1 MYNAITL
8 KQSADL
14 IAAVGAQQTVLVQGE
29 MGIGKSA
36 ILKMLKSPTVYPQFK
51 DAFFCYVDI
60 TTKDVG
66 DFIVPKI
73 KDIDGNEV
81 CSFIP
86 NEEFGFHLRG
96 RKVVMMLD
104 EIGKARGGVLNA
116 SLRLMNERA
125 LGTYQLTEGS
135 VVFGTTN
142 LAIEGVGDN
151 IPPHARNRI
160 TVVRTAK
167 PNAQTW
173 IEEFAIPH
181 GINPVIIGTVAEF
194 PEMFA
199 TFEDYE
205 KPEQNTYIND
215 PRTVRSSFVTP
226 RSMERAAYVYEQ
238 TRILGDAV
246 MCHALAGTVGEKAM
260 HNILTM
266 DKLDSQLT
274 PWDDLIQSP
283 ETATVPT
290 SAAATCMLVAKAVHR
305 IDKDNIIAWMKFL
318 NRIPKEAQGLFAR
331 SVMSA
336 KCPKRDVAA
345 RNTEFALWAAA
356 NNFMFAKQ

>member
-36 ILKMLKSPTVYPQFK
+36 ILKMLKSYPQFK
-51 DAFFCYVDI
+51 DAYFCYVDI

-86 NEEFGFHLRG
+86 NEEFGFHFKG
-96 RKVVMMLD
+96 KKVVMMLD

-116 SLRLMNERA
+116 SLRLMNERS
-125 LGTYQLTEGS
+125 LGVDQLTEGS

-142 LAIEGVGDN
+142 LAVEGIGDN

-160 TVVRTAK
+160 TVVRVAK
-167 PNAQTW
+167 PNAKTW
-173 IEEFAIPH
+173 IEEFAIPY
-181 GINPVIIGTVAEF
+181 GINPVIIGTVAEY

-199 TFEDYE
+199 SFEDYE

-226 RSMERAAYVYEQ
+226 RSMERAAYVYEK
-238 TRILGDAV
+238 TRILGDDV

-274 PWDDLIQSP
+274 PWDELIKSP
-283 ETATVPT
+283 DTATVPT
-290 SAAATCMLVAKAVHR
+290 SAAASCMLVAKAVHR
-305 IDKDNIIAWMKFL
+305 IEKDTVQAWMKFMS
-318 NRIPKEAQGLFAR
+318 RMPKEAQGLFAR
-331 SVMSA
+331 SVMSD

-345 RNTEFALWAAA
+345 RNTEFAGWAAS
-356 NNFMFAKQ
+356 NNFLFAKK

>member
-1 MYNAITL
+1 MYNSITL
-8 KQSADL
+8 KQCADL
-14 IAAVGAQQTVLVQGE
+14 IAAVGEQQTVLVQGE

-36 ILKMLKSPTVYPQFK
+36 ILKMLKSYPQFK
-51 DAFFCYVDI
+51 DAYFCYVDI

-81 CSFIP
+81 CAFIP
-86 NEEFGFHLRG
+86 NEEFGFHFKD

-116 SLRLMNERA
+116 SLRLMNEKA
-125 LGTYQLTEGS
+125 LGTYQLDG

-142 LAIEGVGDN
+142 LAIEGIGDN
-151 IPPHARNRI
+151 MPPHARNRI
-160 TVVRTAK
+160 TVVRAAK
-167 PNAQTW
+167 PTAQTW
-173 IEEFAIPH
+173 IEEYAIPY
-181 GINPVIIGTVAEF
+181 GINPVIIGTVAEY

-199 TFEDYE
+199 SFEDYE
-205 KPEQNTYIND
+205 KPEQNMYIND

-226 RSMERAAYVYEQ
+226 RSMERAAYVYER
-238 TRILGDAV
+238 TRILGDDV
-246 MCHALAGTVGEKAM
+246 MCHALAGTVGEAAM

-266 DKLDSQLT
+266 DKMDSQLT
-274 PWDDLIQSP
+274 PWDELIKSP
-283 ETATVPT
+283 ETAAVPT

-305 IDKDNIIAWMKFL
+305 IENSNIVAWMKFL
-318 NRIPKEAQGLFAR
+318 HRIPKEAQGLFAR
-331 SVMSA
+331 SVMSD
-336 KCPKRDVAA
+336 KCPKRLVAA
-345 RNTEFALWAAA
+345 RNTEFALWASA

>member
-8 KQSADL
+8 KQCADL
-14 IAAVGAQQTVLVQGE
+14 IAAVGDQQTVLVQGE

-36 ILKMLKSPTVYPQFK
+36 ILKMLKSYPQFK
-51 DAFFCYVDI
+51 DAYFCYVDI

-81 CSFIP
+81 CAFIP
-86 NEEFGFHLRG
+86 NEEFGFHFKG

-116 SLRLMNERA
+116 SLRLMNERS

-142 LAIEGVGDN
+142 LAIEGIGDN
-151 IPPHARNRI
+151 VPPHARNRI
-160 TVVRTAK
+160 TVVRAK
-167 PNAQTW
+167 KTDAPTW
-173 IEEFAIPH
+173 IEEYAIPN
-181 GINPVIIGTVAEF
+181 GINPVIIGTVAEY

-205 KPEQNTYIND
+205 KPEQNVYIND
-215 PRTVRSSFVTP
+215 PRTVRGAVVTH
-226 RSMERAAYVYEQ
+226 RSMERAAYVYER
-238 TRILGDAV
+238 TRILGDDV
-246 MCHALAGTVGEKAM
+246 MCHALAGTVGEAAM

-266 DKLDSQLT
+266 DKLDNQLT
-274 PWDDLIQSP
+274 PWDELIKSP
-283 ETATVPT
+283 ETAAVPT

-305 IDKDNIIAWMKFL
+305 IEKDTMVAWMKFL

-331 SVMSA
+331 SVMSD

-356 NNFMFAKQ
+356 NNFMFAKK

>member
-1 MYNAITL
+1 MYNSITL
-8 KQSADL
+8 KQCADL
-14 IAAVGAQQTVLVQGE
+14 IAAVGDQQTVLVQGE

-36 ILKMLKSPTVYPQFK
+36 ILKMLQNSTAYPQFK
-51 DAFFCYVDI
+51 GAYFCYVDI

-66 DFIVPKI
+66 DFLVPKI
-73 KDIDGNEV
+73 RDIDGHEV

-86 NEEFGFHLRG
+86 NEEFGFHFKG
-96 RKVVMMLD
+96 KKVVMMLD
-104 EIGKARGGVLNA
+104 EIGKARGGVMNA
-116 SLRLMNERA
+116 CLRLMNERG
-125 LGTYQLTEGS
+125 LSVEQLTEGS

-142 LAIEGVGDN
+142 LAIEGIGDN

-160 TVVRTAK
+160 TVVRAAK
-167 PNAQTW
+167 PNAATW
-173 IEEFAIPH
+173 IEDYAIPM
-181 GINPVIIGTVAEF
+181 GINPVIIGTVAEY

-199 TFEDYE
+199 SFEDYE

-215 PRTVRSSFVTP
+215 PRTVRGAVVTH
-226 RSMERAAYVYEQ
+226 RSMERASYVYER
-238 TRILGDAV
+238 TRILGDDV

-266 DKLDSQLT
+266 DKMNSQLT
-274 PWDDLIQSP
+274 PWDELIKSP

-290 SAAATCMLVAKAVHR
+290 SAAASCMLVSKAVQR
-305 IDKDNIIAWMKFL
+305 IDKDSINAWMKFL

-331 SVMSA
+331 SVMSD

-345 RNTEFALWAAA
+345 RNTEFAVWAAA
-356 NNFMFAKQ
+356 NSFLFAKK

>member
-1 MYNAITL
+1 MYNSITL
-8 KQSADL
+8 KQCADL
-14 IAAVGAQQTVLVQGE
+14 IAAVGDQQTVLVQGE

-36 ILKMLKSPTVYPQFK
+36 ILKMLKSYPQFK

-81 CSFIP
+81 CAFIP
-86 NEEFGFHLRG
+86 NEEFGFHFKG

-116 SLRLMNERA
+116 SLRLMNERS
-125 LGTYQLTEGS
+125 LGVNVLSEGS

-142 LAIEGVGDN
+142 LAVEGIGDN

-160 TVVRTAK
+160 TVVRAAK
-167 PNAQTW
+167 PNAPTW
-173 IEEFAIPH
+173 IEEYAIPM
-181 GINPVIIGTVAEF
+181 GINPVIIGTVAEY

-205 KPEQNTYIND
+205 KPEQNKYIND

-226 RSMERAAYVYEQ
+226 RSMERAAYVYES

-246 MCHALAGTVGEKAM
+246 MCHALAGTVGEAAM

-266 DKLDSQLT
+266 DKMDSQLT
-274 PWDDLIQSP
+274 PWDELIKSP
-283 ETATVPT
+283 DTATVPT

-305 IDKDNIIAWMKFL
+305 IETSNIVAWMKFL

-331 SVMSA
+331 SVMSD

-356 NNFMFAKQ
+356 NNFMFAKK

>member
-1 MYNAITL
+1 MYNSITL
-8 KQSADL
+8 KQAADL
-14 IAAVGAQQTVLVQGE
+14 IAAVGDQQTVLVQGE

-36 ILKMLKSPTVYPQFK
+36 ILKMLKSATDYPQFK

-66 DFIVPKI
+66 DFLVPKI

-86 NEEFGFHLRG
+86 NEEFGFHLKG
-96 RKVVMMLD
+96 KKVVMMLD

-116 SLRLMNERA
+116 SLRLMNEKA
-125 LGTYQLTEGS
+125 LGVNVLDG

-142 LAIEGVGDN
+142 LAIEGIGDN

-160 TVVRTAK
+160 TVVRAAK
-167 PNAQTW
+167 PTAATW
-173 IEEFAIPH
+173 IEEFAIPQ
-181 GINPVIIGTVAEF
+181 GINPIIIGTVAEY

-199 TFEDYE
+199 SFEDYE
-205 KPEQNTYIND
+205 KPEQNMYIND

-226 RSMERAAYVYEQ
+226 RSMERASYVYEK
-238 TRILGDAV
+238 TRILGDDV

-274 PWDDLIQSP
+274 SWDDLIKSP
-283 ETATVPT
+283 ETATVPS
-290 SAAATCMLVAKAVHR
+290 SAAASCMLVSKAVQR
-305 IDKDNIIAWMKFL
+305 IDKDSISAWMTFL

-331 SVMSA
+331 SVMSD

-345 RNTEFALWAAA
+345 RNTEFAIWAAA
-356 NNFMFAKQ
+356 NNFLFAKK

>member
-8 KQSADL
+8 KQCADL
-14 IAAVGAQQTVLVQGE
+14 IAAVGEQQTVLVQGE

-36 ILKMLKSPTVYPQFK
+36 ILKMLKSYPQFK
-51 DAFFCYVDI
+51 DAYFCYVDI

-81 CSFIP
+81 CAFIP
-86 NEEFGFHLRG
+86 NEEFGFHFKG
-96 RKVVMMLD
+96 KKVVMMLD

-116 SLRLMNERA
+116 SLRLMNEKA
-125 LGTYQLTEGS
+125 LGTYQLDG

-142 LAIEGVGDN
+142 LAIEGIGDN
-151 IPPHARNRI
+151 VPPHARNRI
-160 TVVRTAK
+160 TVVRAK
-167 PNAQTW
+167 KTDAPTW
-173 IEEFAIPH
+173 IEEYAIPN
-181 GINPVIIGTVAEF
+181 GINPVIIGTVAEY

-205 KPEQNTYIND
+205 KPEQNVYIND
-215 PRTVRSSFVTP
+215 PRTVRGAVVTH
-226 RSMERAAYVYEQ
+226 RSMERAAYVYER
-238 TRILGDAV
+238 TRILGDDV
-246 MCHALAGTVGEKAM
+246 MCHALAGTVGEAAM

-266 DKLDSQLT
+266 DKMDSQLT
-274 PWDDLIQSP
+274 PWDELIKSP
-283 ETATVPT
+283 ETAAVPT

-305 IDKDNIIAWMKFL
+305 IENSNIVAWMKFL
-318 NRIPKEAQGLFAR
+318 HRIPKEAQGLFAR
-331 SVMSA
+331 SVMSD
-336 KCPKRDVAA
+336 KCPKRLVAA
-345 RNTEFALWAAA
+345 RNTEFALWASA

>member
-36 ILKMLKSPTVYPQFK
+36 ILKMLKSYPQFK
-51 DAFFCYVDI
+51 DAYFCYVDI

-86 NEEFGFHLRG
+86 NEEFGFHFKG
-96 RKVVMMLD
+96 KKVVMMLD

-116 SLRLMNERA
+116 SLRLMNERS
-125 LGTYQLTEGS
+125 LGTYQLSEGS

-142 LAIEGVGDN
+142 LSVEGLGDN
-151 IPPHARNRI
+151 VPPHALNRV
-160 TVVRTAK
+160 TRVKVCKT
-167 PNAQTW
+167 NAPTW
-173 IEEFAIPH
+173 IEDYAIPN
-181 GINPVIIGTVAEF
+181 GIHPVIIGTVAEY

-199 TFEDYE
+199 SFEDYE

-215 PRTVRSSFVTP
+215 PRTVRGAVVTH
-226 RSMERAAYVYEQ
+226 RSMERAAYVYEN
-238 TRILGDAV
+238 TRILGDDV

-274 PWDDLIQSP
+274 PWDELIKSP
-283 ETATVPT
+283 DTATVPT
-290 SAAATCMLVAKAVHR
+290 SAAASCMLVAKAVHR
-305 IDKDNIIAWMKFL
+305 IEKDTVQAWMKFMS
-318 NRIPKEAQGLFAR
+318 RMPKEAQGLFAR
-331 SVMSA
+331 SVMSD

-345 RNTEFALWAAA
+345 RNTEFAGWAAS
-356 NNFMFAKQ
+356 NNFLFAKK

>member
-1 MYNAITL
+1 MYNSITL
-8 KQSADL
+8 NQCAQL
-14 IAAVGAQQTVLVQGE
+14 IAAVGDQQTVLVQGE

-36 ILKMLKSPTVYPQFK
+36 ILKMLQNSTAYPQFK

-66 DFIVPKI
+66 DFVVPKI
-73 KDIDGNEV
+73 RTLDGQEV

-86 NEEFGFHLRG
+86 NEEFGFHFKG

-116 SLRLMNERA
+116 SLRLMNERS

-142 LAIEGVGDN
+142 LSSECLGDN
-151 IPPHARNRI
+151 VPPHALNRV
-160 TVVRTAK
+160 TRVKVGKSKGAV
-167 PNAQTW
+167 W
-173 IEEFAIPH
+173 IEDYAIPM
-181 GINPVIIGTVAEF
+181 GINPVIIGTVAEY

-199 TFEDYE
+199 SFEDYE
-205 KPEQNTYIND
+205 KPEQNPYIND
-215 PRTVRSSFVTP
+215 PRTVRGAVVTH
-226 RSMERAAYVYEQ
+226 RSMERASHVYER

-246 MCHALAGTVGEKAM
+246 MCHALAGTVGESAM

-266 DKLDSQLT
+266 DKMDSQLT
-274 PWDDLIQSP
+274 PWDDLVKSP

-305 IDKDNIIAWMKFL
+305 IETSNITAWMKFL

-331 SVMSA
+331 SVMSDR
-336 KCPKRDVAA
+336 CPKRDVAA

-356 NNFMFAKQ
+356 NNFMFAKK

>member
-1 MYNAITL
+1 MYNSITL
-8 KQSADL
+8 KQCADL
-14 IAAVGAQQTVLVQGE
+14 IATVGDKQTVLVQGE

-36 ILKMLKSPTVYPQFK
+36 ILKMLKSSTAYPQFK

-86 NEEFGFHLRG
+86 NEEFGFHFKG

-116 SLRLMNERA
+116 SLRLMNEQS
-125 LGTYQLTEGS
+125 LGVYQLPEGS

-142 LAIEGVGDN
+142 LAIEGIGDN

-160 TVVRTAK
+160 TVVRVKKTDA
-167 PNAQTW
+167 PTW
-173 IEEFAIPH
+173 IEEYAIPN

-194 PEMFA
+194 PRCLHRS
-199 TFEDYE
+199 EDYE

-215 PRTVRSSFVTP
+215 PRTVRSAVVTH
-226 RSMERAAYVYEQ
+226 RSMERAAFIYER
-238 TRILGDAV
+238 TRILGDDV

-274 PWDDLIQSP
+274 SWDDLIKSP
-283 ETATVPT
+283 DTATVPT

-305 IDKDNIIAWMKFL
+305 IEKDSMAAWMKFL

-331 SVMSA
+331 SVMSD

-345 RNTEFALWAAA
+345 RNTEFAVWAAA
-356 NNFMFAKQ
+356 NNFLFAKK

>member
-1 MYNAITL
+1 
-8 KQSADL
+8 
-14 IAAVGAQQTVLVQGE
+14 
-29 MGIGKSA
+29 
-36 ILKMLKSPTVYPQFK
+36 
-51 DAFFCYVDI
+51 VDI

-81 CSFIP
+81 CAFIP
-86 NEEFGFHLRG
+86 NEEFGFHFKG

-116 SLRLMNERA
+116 SLRLMNERS
-125 LGTYQLTEGS
+125 LGVNVLSEGS

-142 LAIEGVGDN
+142 LAVEGIGDN

-160 TVVRTAK
+160 TVVRAAK

-173 IEEFAIPH
+173 IEEYAIPM
-181 GINPVIIGTVAEF
+181 GINPVIIGTVAEY

-199 TFEDYE
+199 SFEDYE
-205 KPEQNTYIND
+205 KPEQNPYISD
-215 PRTVRSSFVTP
+215 PRTVRGAVVTH
-226 RSMERAAYVYEQ
+226 RSMERAAYVYEH

-246 MCHALAGTVGEKAM
+246 MCHALAGTVGESAM

-266 DKLDSQLT
+266 DKMDSQLT
-274 PWDDLIQSP
+274 SWDELIKSP
-283 ETATVPT
+283 ETAVVPT

-305 IDKDNIIAWMKFL
+305 IENSNIVAWMKFL

-331 SVMSA
+331 SVMSD
-336 KCPKRDVAA
+336 KCPKRLVAA
-345 RNTEFALWAAA
+345 RNTEFALWASA